1 MPKKAIKQQSPK
13 SAYKLLMDYTVDN
26 SFRLVKNILSNK
38 WFEKSKTSSC
48 IFLMQVMQVCI
59 NRLFYDGYCKH
70 TVKDM
75 LSHCLKS
82 ELAFIAEK
90 AKEDLKDCKL

>member
-1 MPKKAIKQQSPK
+1 MPKKVIKKQSPK
-13 SAYKLLMDYTVDN
+13 NAYSLLMDYTIDN

-59 NRLFYDGYCKH
+59 NRLFYEGYCKH

-75 LSHCLKS
+75 LSECLKM
-82 ELAFIAEK
+82 ELEFIAER

>member
-1 MPKKAIKQQSPK
+1 MTKKVIKKQTPKNAYNAMMNYTIDQSFK
-13 SAYKLLMDYTVDN
+13 
-26 SFRLVKNILSNK
+26 LVKNILSNK

-59 NRLFYDGYCKH
+59 NRLFYEGYCKH

-75 LSHCLKS
+75 LSECLKM
-82 ELAFIAEK
+82 ELEFVAER
-90 AKEDLKDCKL
+90 AKENLKDCKL

>member
-1 MPKKAIKQQSPK
+1 MNKKVIKKQLPKN
-13 SAYKLLMDYTVDN
+13 AYSLLMDYTIDN

-59 NRLFYDGYCKH
+59 NRLFYEGYCKH

-75 LSHCLKS
+75 LSECLKM
-82 ELAFIAEK
+82 ELEFIAER
-90 AKEDLKDCKL
+90 AKKDLKDCKL

>member
-1 MPKKAIKQQSPK
+1 MTKKAIKKQLPK
-13 SAYKLLMDYTVDN
+13 SAYNAMMDYTIDQ
-26 SFRLVKNILSNK
+26 SFKLVKNILSNK

-59 NRLFYDGYCKH
+59 NRLFYEGYCKH

-75 LSHCLKS
+75 LSECLKM
-82 ELAFIAEK
+82 ELEFIAER